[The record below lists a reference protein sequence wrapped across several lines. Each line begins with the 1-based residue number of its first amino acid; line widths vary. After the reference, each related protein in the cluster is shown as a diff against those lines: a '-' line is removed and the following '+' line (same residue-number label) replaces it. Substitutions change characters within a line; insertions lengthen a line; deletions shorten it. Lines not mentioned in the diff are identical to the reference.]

1 MDCDTMKKAVTGGM
15 LWTII
20 IIVIGILGIALLWL
34 FLNKAG
40 TSIAEQFDNLVE
52 GFKGAMCK
60 MIGGL
65 AGWVLGC

>member
-1 MDCDTMKKAVTGGM
+1 MRKAVTGGM

-20 IIVIGILGIALLWL
+20 VIVIGILGIALLWL

-40 TSIAEQFDNLVE
+40 GSITEQFDNLVE
-52 GFKGAMCK
+52 GFKSAMCR

>member
-1 MDCDTMKKAVTGGM
+1 MRKAVTGGM

-40 TSIAEQFDNLVE
+40 TSITEQFDNLVE
-52 GFKGAMCK
+52 GFKGAICR
-60 MIGGL
+60 MIGGI
-65 AGWVLGC
+65 AGWAFGC